1 MAHQDAEAVAPGG
14 LRGQFEQDGEWV
26 QDWERAV
33 GEMLVTQVGI
43 HPPAGK
49 PPCLG
54 GTFDDMAPLAWTG
67 DGATAAAPTVLAS
80 QACA

>member
-1 MAHQDAEAVAPGG
+1 MAGVAHQDAEAVAPGG

-43 HPPAGK
+43 HIFSSSTLSDIFIITIIYVFAYDVYM
-49 PPCLG
+49 C
-54 GTFDDMAPLAWTG
+54 
-67 DGATAAAPTVLAS
+67 VY
-80 QACA
+80 C